1 MNYKF
6 LLILLLT
13 LLGACKSYEVTESSK
28 KIINKESFVSKGF
41 ALVYDDS
48 LFKDKIIKKKLDNRS
63 YFIFQKNLKKN
74 TTVKI
79 TNILNN
85 KSIIA
90 KVDINSNYPLFNNS
104 VISARIANEINL
116 DVKEP
121 YIEIFEILD
130 NSTFIAGKAK
140 TFDEEKNVANK
151 APIQNISI
159 NNLNETNEDKSK
171 EINKDKVK
179 KFNYNIKVADFYFKD
194 TALDMVKKIR
204 TISSIKNIKVDKL
217 SKTQYRVFL
226 GPFKNINS
234 LQKAFNGI
242 SILEFE
248 NIEIIRN
255 D

>member
-1 MNYKF
+1 M
-6 LLILLLT
+6 
-13 LLGACKSYEVTESSK
+13 
-28 KIINKESFVSKGF
+28 
-41 ALVYDDS
+41 
-48 LFKDKIIKKKLDNRS
+48 
-63 YFIFQKNLKKN
+63 
-74 TTVKI
+74 KI

-121 YIEIFEILD
+121 YIEILEILD

-140 TFDEEKNVANK
+140 TFDEEKKVANK

-159 NNLNETNEDKSK
+159 NNLNESNEVKSK
-171 EINKDKVK
+171 EINKDKMK
-179 KFNYNIKVADFYFKD
+179 KFNYNIKVVDFYFKD
-194 TALDMVKKIR
+194 TALDMVKKIKA
-204 TISSIKNIKVDKL
+204 ISSIKNIKVDKL

-226 GPFKNINS
+226 GPFKSINS
-234 LQKAFNGI
+234 LQKEFNDI